1 MKISPDLHL
10 AFDVGHSSI
19 GWAVL
24 QHDGNRAPNLLGCG
38 SVIFQADDCL
48 ASQRRQFRRQRR
60 HIRATRLRIARM
72 KRLLAHL
79 GVLTQ
84 PQLDKPG
91 CAWPWLL
98 AARVLRGG
106 DKLTWPE
113 LWDVLRWYAHNRGYD
128 GNKAWS
134 AHEADIAANEED
146 TEKVENARALYTKHG
161 TRTMA
166 ETWCSVCGLDPLGE
180 KKSVALPG
188 HLRPRGLNAA
198 FPREDVEA
206 EVERILRAHL
216 GGLTGMDESLIT
228 ALLRDHTAVAG
239 VDLHLPRRYG
249 QILADWS
256 RSPGGV
262 LFGQLMPRFD
272 NRIIARCPITWQRVH
287 DRMLAEGKDAER
299 AKHEADKLAKVPA
312 KDCPEFYRFR
322 WAMQLAN
329 VQIATGVKRDTRPLE
344 KDERAKVNAVM
355 EATGF
360 LTPGDFKKTVREI
373 TGTKLDNLDQMLTHP
388 DAGDAL
394 ILDPA
399 RKAVASGVWERLFPT
414 FDERVRKH
422 ALTKLRRGHSLRL
435 GDLVVAGDAEKFNAA
450 ADALLTAANT
460 KKARG
465 QRVSTREELLAL
477 TVSAKLPTGRAPFS
491 REVMY
496 DAATFVFDTGR
507 HPTEGT
513 EKSKDNGPLFRSEAI
528 RHAQL
533 QRAIDEQTNNHLV
546 RHRLRLLEKL
556 HEDLVKSP
564 DYANGDSLRIAR
576 IAIEVNRDLREL
588 SGKTAKQVAQDLG
601 QRLANFKSV
610 VARLEKAFDGKNV
623 RITPGL
629 IRKARIA
636 EDLGWKCPYT
646 GQSYDEFDLLHRKV
660 DKDHIIPRSDR
671 ASDSLDSLAITFSA
685 VNKMKGKRTAA
696 LFIEECQSQ
705 PVEGMANV
713 SIRPLNDYKAFVE
726 KLETFKGHDDDK
738 RRKKRRKE
746 KLLLRDYVEKTFT
759 PGDLTQ
765 TSQLVRLG
773 AEMLGRSYLG
783 AQKPPVI
790 TSIPGSVTGSVRKS
804 WDLIGC
810 LATGN
815 PGVINPDEKDEHDRP
830 KLRTK
835 TEIRDITH
843 LHHALDACVLGF
855 ADIFIPRDGGV
866 WELLVQRRLDA
877 GQQAQLR
884 KGLGTMISFSKAG
897 QPELQELPKV
907 LREQIRRRLAERR
920 VVQHIPAEI
929 AGLSVEQN
937 AWRVVDVKD
946 GVATIR
952 QRNRQPDGSR
962 PQKQTTEKVSK
973 LLGLSPDRKDGGEG
987 KLAKLKA
994 ALVIPSNYGLALD
1007 PEPEIIPFH
1016 KVWNRLRELR
1026 EKNGGKAVRV
1036 LRNGMLI
1043 QIPRG
1048 NYEGVWRIFSAKNNT
1063 SGMAL
1068 DIGRSDVVRLR
1079 NKTEGHKI
1087 NVLLSTL
1094 IRDGLKILPSIL
1106 TGHAAVEK
1114 KKE

>member
-1 MKISPDLHL
+1 VVRGL
-10 AFDVGHSSI
+10 
-19 GWAVL
+19 
-24 QHDGNRAPNLLGCG
+24 RARSAGR
-38 SVIFQADDCL
+38 QEE
-48 ASQRRQFRRQRR
+48 RR
-60 HIRATRLRIARM
+60 T
-72 KRLLAHL
+72 
-79 GVLTQ
+79 
-84 PQLDKPG
+84 
-91 CAWPWLL
+91 
-98 AARVLRGG
+98 
-106 DKLTWPE
+106 
-113 LWDVLRWYAHNRGYD
+113 
-128 GNKAWS
+128 
-134 AHEADIAANEED
+134 
-146 TEKVENARALYTKHG
+146 
-161 TRTMA
+161 
-166 ETWCSVCGLDPLGE
+166 
-180 KKSVALPG
+180 PG

-198 FPREDVEA
+198 FPREDVES

-216 GGLTGMDESLIT
+216 GALAGVDEKLTT
-228 ALLRDHTAVAG
+228 ALLRDHTAVED
-239 VDLHLPRRYG
+239 VDLRLPQRYG

-287 DRMLAEGKDAER
+287 DRVLAEGKDAGR

-329 VQIATGVKRDTRPLE
+329 VQIATGVKRETRPLSIA
-344 KDERAKVNAVM
+344 ERAKVHAVM
-355 EATGF
+355 EAAGF
-360 LTPGDFKKTVREI
+360 LTPGDFKKAVRET

-399 RKAVASGVWERLFPT
+399 RKAVSGGAWETLFPT
-414 FDERVRKH
+414 LDERVRKH
-422 ALTKLRRGHSLRL
+422 VLTKLRRGHSIRL
-435 GDLVVAGDAEKFNAA
+435 GDLVAAGDASRFHAA
-450 ADALLTAANT
+450 AETLLSAANT
-460 KKARG
+460 KKKRG
-465 QRVSTREELLAL
+465 QSASTREELLAL
-477 TVSAKLPTGRAPFS
+477 TVSAKLPTGRAPYS
-491 REVMY
+491 REVMR
-496 DAATFVFDTGR
+496 DAVDFVFKTNR

-513 EKSKDNGPLFRSEAI
+513 EGAPDNGPLFRSEAI
-528 RHAQL
+528 RQAQL

-546 RHRLRLLEKL
+546 RHRLRLLERL
-556 HEDLVKSP
+556 HDDLVKSP
-564 DYANGDSLRIAR
+564 DYANGDPARIGR
-576 IAIEVNRDLREL
+576 IAIEVNRDLREM

-646 GQSYDEFDLLHRKV
+646 GQSYDGFDLLHRRV

-705 PVEGMANV
+705 PVEGMTNI
-713 SIRPLNDYKAFVE
+713 SIRTLADYKSFVE

-773 AEMLGRSYLG
+773 AEMLGRSYLV
-783 AQKPPVI
+783 AEKPPVI
-790 TSIPGSVTGSVRKS
+790 ASIPGSVTGAVRKS
-804 WDLIGC
+804 WDLLGC
-810 LATGN
+810 LATAN
-815 PGVINPDEKDEHDRP
+815 PGVINPDERDEQGRP
-830 KLRTK
+830 KHRTK

-843 LHHALDACVLGF
+843 LHHALDACVLAF
-855 ADIFIPRDGGV
+855 TDLFIPRDGGV

-884 KGLGTMISFSKAG
+884 RVLGSSIAFSQDG
-897 QPELQELPKV
+897 QPELLELPKP
-907 LREQIRRRLAERR
+907 LREQIRLRLAERR

-937 AWRVVDVKD
+937 AWRVVGVED

-962 PQKQTTEKVSK
+962 PLKQTTEKVTK
-973 LLGLSPDRKDGGEG
+973 LLGLSPSGTNGGPG

-1026 EKNGGKAVRV
+1026 EKNGGKPVRV

-1043 QIPRG
+1043 HIPNKTGRGDYRGTWRITSTKRTEAYGLCFDLAPPDGIGMARG
-1048 NYEGVWRIFSAKNNT
+1048 NAK
-1063 SGMAL
+1063 L
-1068 DIGRSDVVRLR
+1068 D
-1079 NKTEGHKI
+1079 
-1087 NVLLSTL
+1087 VLM
-1094 IRDGLKILPSIL
+1094 RDGLTVLRPGL
-1106 TGHAAVEK
+1106 CGVAAVPPGALA
-1114 KKE
+1114 

>member
-1 MKISPDLHL
+1 MKKDLHL

-24 QHDGNRAPNLLGCG
+24 EKGNGAVPELLGCG
-38 SVIFQADDCL
+38 SAIFQADDCL

-84 PQLDKPG
+84 PQLDTPG

-106 DKLTWPE
+106 KKLTWPE

-146 TEKVENARALYTKHG
+146 TEKVENARALYVKHG
-161 TRTMA
+161 TNTMA
-166 ETWCSVCGLDPLGE
+166 ETWCAVCGLDPLGD

-198 FPREDVEA
+198 FPREDVES

-216 GGLTGMDESLIT
+216 GALAGVDEKLTT
-228 ALLRDHTAVAG
+228 ALLRDHTAVED
-239 VDLHLPRRYG
+239 VDLRLPQRYG

-287 DRMLAEGKDAER
+287 DRVLAEGKDAGR

-329 VQIATGVKRDTRPLE
+329 VQIATGVKRETRPLSIA
-344 KDERAKVNAVM
+344 ERAKVHAVM
-355 EATGF
+355 EAAGF
-360 LTPGDFKKTVREI
+360 LTPGDFKKAVRET

-399 RKAVASGVWERLFPT
+399 RKAVSGGAWETLFPT
-414 FDERVRKH
+414 LDERVRKH
-422 ALTKLRRGHSLRL
+422 VLTKLRRGHSIRL
-435 GDLVVAGDAEKFNAA
+435 GDLVAAGDASRFHAA
-450 ADALLTAANT
+450 AETLLSAANT
-460 KKARG
+460 KKKRG
-465 QRVSTREELLAL
+465 QSASTREELLAL
-477 TVSAKLPTGRAPFS
+477 TVSAKLPTGRAPYS
-491 REVMY
+491 REVMR
-496 DAATFVFDTGR
+496 DAVDFVFKTNR

-513 EKSKDNGPLFRSEAI
+513 EGAPDNGPLFRSEAI
-528 RHAQL
+528 RQAQL

-546 RHRLRLLEKL
+546 RHRLRLLERL
-556 HEDLVKSP
+556 HDDLVKSP
-564 DYANGDSLRIAR
+564 DYANGDPARIGR
-576 IAIEVNRDLREL
+576 IAIEVNRDLREM

-646 GQSYDEFDLLHRKV
+646 GQSYDEFDLLHRRV

-685 VNKMKGKRTAA
+685 VNKIKGKRTAA

-705 PVEGMANV
+705 PVEGMTNI
-713 SIRPLNDYKAFVE
+713 SIRTLADYKSFVE

-783 AQKPPVI
+783 AEKPPVI
-790 TSIPGSVTGSVRKS
+790 TSIPGSVTGAVRKS

-810 LATGN
+810 LATAN
-815 PGVINPDEKDEHDRP
+815 PGVLNPDERDEQGNP
-830 KLRTK
+830 KHRTK

-843 LHHALDACVLGF
+843 LHHALDACVLAF
-855 ADIFIPRDGGV
+855 TDLFIPRDGGV

-884 KGLGTMISFSKAG
+884 RMLGSSIAFSQDG
-897 QPELQELPKV
+897 QPQLLELPKP
-907 LREQIRRRLAERR
+907 LREQIRLRLAERR

-929 AGLSVEQN
+929 GGLSVEQN
-937 AWRVVDVKD
+937 AWRVVGVED

-952 QRNRQPDGSR
+952 QRNRQPDGTR
-962 PQKQTTEKVSK
+962 PLKQTTEKVTK
-973 LLGLSPDRKDGGEG
+973 LLGLSPSGGQGRPG

-1007 PEPEIIPFH
+1007 PEAEIIPFH

-1026 EKNGGKAVRV
+1026 EKNGGKPVRV
-1036 LRNGMLI
+1036 LRNGMI
-1043 QIPRG
+1043 IHVPQGRYAGIWK
-1048 NYEGVWRIFSAKNNT
+1048 VFSVKNNAT
-1063 SGMAL
+1063 GIAL
-1068 DIGRSDVVRLR
+1068 ALGEPDAMKYR
-1079 NKTEGHKI
+1079 NDRQ

-1094 IRDGLKILPSIL
+1094 LRDGLTILRPGL
-1106 TGHAAVEK
+1106 CGVAAVPPGALA
-1114 KKE
+1114 